1 MVAAGRRPLAA
12 AWPGRREIGDAR
24 FARAAGPRVRRSD
37 TRRLDTARL
46 GRPLTE
52 EDGRCGEQRAGGGRV
67 ERQRPISTDPT

>member
-1 MVAAGRRPLAA
+1 MRGLR
-12 AWPGRREIGDAR
+12 
-24 FARAAGPRVRRSD
+24 ARAAGPRVRKSD